1 MISLNVHF
9 MEDRK
14 HMLFWKKTSIFWK
27 LKTAT
32 VNQLDVECEWNSKVS
47 KNYQNLGFFNEIY
60 WFSEKKILKVSKN
73 ADGSKFVVECN
84 WYSMISQK
92 DQSLGYS
99 KKQMVFLK
107 TKLDFFETSWR

>member
-1 MISLNVHF
+1 MSNANETVRF
-9 MEDRK
+9 
-14 HMLFWKKTSIFWK
+14 
-27 LKTAT
+27 LKTINIW
-32 VNQLDVECEWNSKVS
+32 VFLMK
-47 KNYQNLGFFNEIY
+47 YIGFP
-60 WFSEKKILKVSKN
+60 KKILKVSKN

-107 TKLDFFETSWR
+107 TKLEFFETSWR